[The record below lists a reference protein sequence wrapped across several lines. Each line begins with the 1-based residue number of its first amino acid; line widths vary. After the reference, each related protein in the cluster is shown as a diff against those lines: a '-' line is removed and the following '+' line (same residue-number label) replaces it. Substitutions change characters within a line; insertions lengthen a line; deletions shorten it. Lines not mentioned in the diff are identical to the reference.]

1 MRKIHSQDVTEGAP
15 RAGARAMLRAVGLS
29 DEDFSRPQVGLVS
42 AGNEV
47 TPCNLS
53 GPRLAEAAKVGVRA
67 GGGVGLTF
75 TTIAVSDGI
84 SMGHEGMRASLVSRE
99 VIADSVELVMHA
111 ERFDAL
117 VAVAGCD
124 KSLPGMMMA
133 AARTNLPSVFLYGG
147 SSLPGQYQG
156 RDISIVDVFEGIGAL
171 AEGRIEASELDQL
184 ERLACPGAG
193 SCAGMFTANTMAA
206 VGEALGLSLP
216 GSASVPAVDPR
227 LDEYA
232 ERSGEAV
239 MQLLEADIR
248 PRDILTRQAFENA
261 ITTVMALGGSTNA
274 VLHLLAIAR
283 EAGVALE
290 LEDFDGIS
298 RRTPHLGDLKP
309 FGRFHMI
316 DLDRIGGVPVVMAAL
331 LQAGLLDGDQLT
343 VTGKTM
349 AENLR
354 DSSLP
359 GNQSVIR
366 PVSEPIADHGGIAIL
381 RGSLAP
387 GGAVVK
393 VAGIAETIFAGPARV
408 FEGEQ
413 AALAALYSHGIN
425 SGEVVVIRGEGPRGG
440 PGMREMLAITAAIK
454 GAGLGK
460 AVALITDGRFSGGT
474 TGLCIGHV
482 APESEAGG
490 PLGLVEEGDR
500 IVVDLPGRRID
511 LEVDEAELEGRRA
524 AWRPAPA
531 RYPTGALAKYA
542 RLVGSAE
549 HGAVTG

>member
-1 MRKIHSQDVTEGAP
+1 
-15 RAGARAMLRAVGLS
+15 
-29 DEDFSRPQVGLVS
+29 
-42 AGNEV
+42 
-47 TPCNLS
+47 
-53 GPRLAEAAKVGVRA
+53 
-67 GGGVGLTF
+67 
-75 TTIAVSDGI
+75 
-84 SMGHEGMRASLVSRE
+84 
-99 VIADSVELVMHA
+99 
-111 ERFDAL
+111 
-117 VAVAGCD
+117 
-124 KSLPGMMMA
+124 
-133 AARTNLPSVFLYGG
+133 
-147 SSLPGQYQG
+147 
-156 RDISIVDVFEGIGAL
+156 
-171 AEGRIEASELDQL
+171 
-184 ERLACPGAG
+184 
-193 SCAGMFTANTMAA
+193 MFTANTMAA

-283 EAGVALE
+283 ESGVALE

-460 AVALITDGRFSGGT
+460 EVALITDGRFSGGT

-482 APESEAGG
+482 APESETGG